1 MAKTDARA
9 AYVGAYLI
17 EGAAEALEQLVDKL
31 ADDGIIERG
40 NPDLFLRA
48 YRSFG
53 IDDARDIRDRAQR
66 KAVTR
71 DGRVFAFFA
80 PGMTT
85 DAQNALLKVLEEPP
99 AGAIFFLIVPSPHL
113 LLPTLR
119 SRMQTMRLEGKR
131 ADTEA
136 DAFLAATPPKR
147 LEMLKTIYEHEDD
160 EGRDMGKVLAFLE
173 GLEARFAKEKPT
185 PTRQAGLLAIY
196 RARKYASDKG
206 SLLKPLLEQIALL
219 MPRI

>member
-1 MAKTDARA
+1 MQ
-9 AYVGAYLI
+9 YVGAYLI
-17 EGAAEALEQLVDKL
+17 EGTAEALEQLADKL
-31 ADDGIIERG
+31 SDDGVIERG

-53 IDDARDIRDRAQR
+53 IDDARDVRDRAQR

-85 DAQNALLKVLEEPP
+85 DAQNALLKVVEEPP
-99 AGAIFFLIVPSPHL
+99 AGAIFFLIVPSPQM

-131 ADTEA
+131 TDTEA

-147 LEMLKTIYEHEDD
+147 LEMLKGIYEHDDD

-173 GLEARFAKEKPT
+173 GLEARFAKEKST
-185 PTRQAGLLAIY
+185 PARQEGLLAVY

-219 MPRI
+219 TPRF

>member
-1 MAKTDARA
+1 MAKAENDAR
-9 AYVGAYLI
+9 YVGAYLI
-17 EGAAEALEQLVDKL
+17 EGSSETLEALLDRL
-31 ADDGIIERG
+31 AEEGVIGRG
-40 NPDLFLRA
+40 SPDLFARA

-71 DGRVFAFFA
+71 TGRIFALFA

-99 AGAIFFLIVPSPHL
+99 AGAVFLLVIPSPHL

-119 SRMQTMRLEGKR
+119 SRMQTMRIER
-131 ADTEA
+131 EQADTEA

-147 LEMLKTIYEHEDD
+147 LEMLKGIYEHDDD

-173 GLEARFAKEKPT
+173 GLESRFAKEKPT
-185 PTRQAGLLAIY
+185 PARQEGLRAVY
-196 RARKYASDKG
+196 RARRYASDKG

-219 MPRI
+219 TPRF